1 MTGQS
6 RSIQDILTE
15 RMRIIQDIAWANSE
29 QLRLNQLANGLMVLE
44 LKDARDG
51 VAECTKDEA
60 RNRNDA
66 ALEANMA
73 KINQLEAE
81 LAALDG
87 ELERVAK
94 KDP

>member
-15 RMRIIQDIAWANSE
+15 RMRIIQDIARANSE

-60 RNRNDA
+60 RNRNHA

-73 KINQLEAE
+73 RINRLEAE

>member
-6 RSIQDILTE
+6 RSIQNILME
-15 RMRIIQDIAWANSE
+15 RLKIIQDIAWANSE

-51 VAECTKDEA
+51 VAECTNDEE
-60 RNRNDA
+60 RNCNDA

-73 KINQLEAE
+73 KINRLEAE
-81 LAALDG
+81 LEALDG
-87 ELERVAK
+87 ELELVTK
-94 KDP
+94 KDQ

>member
-1 MTGQS
+1 M
-6 RSIQDILTE
+6 E
-15 RMRIIQDIAWANSE
+15 RLKIIQDIAWANSE

-51 VAECTKDEA
+51 VAECNNDEE

-73 KINQLEAE
+73 KINRLEAE
-81 LAALDG
+81 LEALDG
-87 ELERVAK
+87 ELELVTK
-94 KDP
+94 KDQ